1 MNEELTNTYIV
12 TIDGPDCT
20 GKTYTWTNL
29 QRKGVNVQIR
39 GILSNIA
46 YGLKYSRNIDEMIEM
61 YNKNPLN
68 YKVYLLVPQNQIR
81 VERLYSRLKYLYDD
95 DRIIKALDDAKSTW
109 KDKEYFDKAI
119 EILTEKYKGKV
130 EVTKISWQSDIDNLE
145 DKITTFINEHSIYSM
160 TEIRDF
166 NNKENGI
173 IVLNEPIDTFEKVAK
188 EKSEFKYIVFND
200 TLDKAAFIERL
211 YNQAREEDT
220 SISKM
225 FDNLV
230 ELTDKSYEEIYDEI
244 FDYCGKEENAYDAFV
259 GYLEDYEFEVEVY
272 AKAVVETTTNLNIKL
287 QEYSNYS
294 YDSIEDY
301 IYDNS
306 DATDEI
312 MNNLEDEVRY
322 AELDRLEVNEV
333 R

>member
-1 MNEELTNTYIV
+1 MNEEKYIV

-29 QRKGVNVQIR
+29 QKKGLNVQIR

-46 YGLKYSRNIDEMIEM
+46 YGLKYGRNVDEMIDM

-68 YKVYLLVPQNQIR
+68 YKIYLLELQNSIK
-81 VERLYSRLKYLYDD
+81 VERLYSRLKSIYDGD
-95 DRIIKALDDAKSTW
+95 KIIEILKDSADTW
-109 KDKEYFDKAI
+109 KDIKYFNDALN
-119 EILTEKYKGKV
+119 ILIEKYKGKI
-130 EVTKISWQSDIDNLE
+130 ECSRICWQSDVDNLE
-145 DKITTFINEHSIYSM
+145 ELISKYMEEHSIYST
-160 TEIRDF
+160 TELKDFDNRDF
-166 NNKENGI
+166 GT

-188 EKSEFKYIVFND
+188 EKSEFKYIVFNEP
-200 TLDKAAFIERL
+200 LDKSAFIERL
-211 YNQAREEDT
+211 YNQAKEEDT
-220 SISKM
+220 SISNM
-225 FDNLV
+225 FDNLI

-244 FDYCGKEENAYDAFV
+244 FDYCDGKMDAYEAFV
-259 GYLEDYEFEVEVY
+259 EYLENYELQVEVY
-272 AKAVVETTTNLNIKL
+272 AKAIVETTTNLDIKL
-287 QEYSNYS
+287 SDYSNYS
-294 YDSIEDY
+294 YSDIEDY

-312 MNNLEDEVRY
+312 MNNLEDELRY

>member
-1 MNEELTNTYIV
+1 MNEEKEKYIV
-12 TIDGPDCT
+12 TIDGPDCS

-46 YGLKYSRNIDEMIEM
+46 YGLKYNRNVDEMIEM
-61 YNKNPLN
+61 YNKNHLN
-68 YKVYLLVPQNQIR
+68 YKIYLLDLQPSIR
-81 VERLYSRLKYLYDD
+81 VDRLHSRLKSKYDSD
-95 DRIIKALDDAKSTW
+95 TIIEILQNAIDTW
-109 KDKEYFDKAI
+109 KDNEYFTKAI
-119 EILTEKYKGKV
+119 NVLNEKYLGKI
-130 EVTKISWQSDIDNLE
+130 EVTKMSWQSDVDNLE
-145 DKITTFINEHSIYSM
+145 DKITTFINEHSTYSM
-160 TEIRDF
+160 DEIRDF

-173 IVLNEPIDTFEKVAK
+173 IVLNEPIDTFEKAAK
-188 EKSEFKYIVFND
+188 EQSEFKYIVFND
-200 TLDKAAFIERL
+200 TLDKEAFIERL
-211 YNQAREEDT
+211 YNQAKDT
-220 SISKM
+220 DSSVAKM
-225 FDNLV
+225 FEN
-230 ELTDKSYEEIYDEI
+230 LTDLTGKSYEDIYDEI

-259 GYLEDYEFEVEVY
+259 GYLEDYELEVEVY
-272 AKAVVETTTNLNIKL
+272 AKAIVETTTNLNIKL

-312 MNNLEDEVRY
+312 TNNLEDEIRY

>member
-1 MNEELTNTYIV
+1 MNEKDKTYIV
-12 TIDGPDCT
+12 TIDGPDCS
-20 GKTYTWTNL
+20 GKTYAWTNL
-29 QRKGVNVQIR
+29 QRKGINVQIR

-46 YGLKYSRNIDEMIEM
+46 YGLKYGRNIDEMIEM
-61 YNKNPLN
+61 YNKTPLN
-68 YKVYLLVPQNQIR
+68 YKIYLLDLQPGIR
-81 VERLYSRLKYLYDD
+81 VDRLHSRLKTKYDND
-95 DRIIKALDDAKSTW
+95 AIIDILQNAIDTWKDNEYFTKALD
-109 KDKEYFDKAI
+109 
-119 EILTEKYKGKV
+119 ILNEKYLGKII
-130 EVTKISWQSDIDNLE
+130 VTRISWQSDIDSLE
-145 DKITTFINEHSIYSM
+145 DKINTFISEYSTYPM
-160 TEIRDF
+160 VELQNF

-173 IVLNEPIDTFEKVAK
+173 IVLNEPIDTFEREAK
-188 EKSEFKYIVFND
+188 EKSEFKYIVFNN

-211 YNQAREEDT
+211 YNQAKEEDT

-259 GYLEDYEFEVEVY
+259 GYLEDYEFDVEVY
-272 AKAVVETTTNLNIKL
+272 AKAIVETTTNLNIKL

-312 MNNLEDEVRY
+312 MNNLEDEVKY

>member
-1 MNEELTNTYIV
+1 MNEEKYIV

-46 YGLKYSRNIDEMIEM
+46 YGLKYSRNIDEMIDM

-68 YKVYLLVPQNQIR
+68 YKIYLLVPQNQIKL
-81 VERLYSRLKYLYDD
+81 ERLYSRLKYLYDD
-95 DRIIKALDDAKSTW
+95 DKIINALDDAKATW

-119 EILTEKYKGKV
+119 EILTEKYKGKL
-130 EVTKISWQSDIDNLE
+130 EISKIIWQSDVDDLE
-145 DKITTFINEHSIYSM
+145 DSVSAFLE
-160 TEIRDF
+160 
-166 NNKENGI
+166 NNKTYSLAELRDLDNREFGT
-173 IVLNEPIDTFEKVAK
+173 IVLNEPIDTFERVAK
-188 EKSEFKYIVFND
+188 DKSEFKYIVFNE
-200 TLDKAAFIERL
+200 TLDKTAFIERL
-211 YNQAREEDT
+211 YSEAKEKDE
-220 SISKM
+220 SVAKM
-225 FDNLV
+225 LDNLI

-244 FDYCGKEENAYDAFV
+244 FDYCGREENAYDAFV
-259 GYLEDYEFEVEVY
+259 DYLEDYELEVEVY
-272 AKAVVETTTNLNIKL
+272 AKAIVETTTNLNIKL

-333 R
+333 K